1 MYGANDYGGPARGP
15 RRTIRWV
22 VLGVGIA
29 IIAVLVV
36 VLLLL
41 LTGTFGLGVGGP
53 RPVFGFWGGFLLL
66 FLIVWISFFVIRIA
80 WWTGRG
86 RGGYY
91 GRPGMRR
98 DPAIMVARQ
107 RYARGEITREQYD
120 QIMTDLTRRG
130 RGPGGPLSGA

>member
-1 MYGANDYGGPARGP
+1 MYGANDYGGPPGT
-15 RRTIRWV
+15 RRRSVRWI
-22 VLGVGIA
+22 VLGVGLA
-29 IIAVLVV
+29 ILAVLVV

-41 LTGTFGLGVGGP
+41 VTGTVTLAGGGP

-66 FLIVWISFFVIRIA
+66 FLIVWVSFFVLRMAI
-80 WWTGRG
+80 WTGRG

-91 GRPGMRR
+91 GRTGRPR

-130 RGPGGPLSGA
+130 RGPGGPLTGA